1 MKLLISGILGHMGR
15 EVYNIAK
22 DDEDISEICGVDIN
36 ANNSNI
42 ENVKVYEKFF
52 DVNQKVDMIIDF
64 SNHMLTKDLI
74 EYATKNNI
82 STVIATT
89 GQTEEEKTIINEASK
104 TIPIFFAA
112 NYSIG
117 VNLLIDLAKKSAEV
131 MKDAEIEIIET
142 HHNRKLDAPSGTALA
157 IANGIKEVRKDAV
170 FNMGRSGEK
179 KRDKN
184 EIGINSIR
192 IGDIV
197 GIHEVLIGTKYQT
210 ITLKHEAYD
219 RAVFAEGAIL
229 AAKFLINKNAKLYNM
244 NDLLK

>member
-1 MKLLISGILGHMGR
+1 MKLLISGILGHMGK

-36 ANNSNI
+36 AKNCNI
-42 ENVKVYEKFF
+42 ENINVYEKFS

-89 GQTEEEKTIINEASK
+89 GQTAEEKTIINEASK

-157 IANGIKEVRKDAV
+157 IANGIKEVRKDATY
-170 FNMGRSGEK
+170 NIGRAGEK

-197 GIHEVLIGTKYQT
+197 GIHEVLVGTKYQT